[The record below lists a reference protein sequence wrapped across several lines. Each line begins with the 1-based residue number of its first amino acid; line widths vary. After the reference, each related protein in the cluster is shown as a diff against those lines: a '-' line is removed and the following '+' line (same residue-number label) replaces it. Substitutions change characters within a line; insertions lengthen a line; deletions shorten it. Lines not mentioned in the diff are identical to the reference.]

1 MTLAA
6 SARLCAIPTALGLR
20 CGERLRAE
28 SGAVLVE
35 FALVVPLLLTL
46 LFGMLDFG
54 FAMNYWTDE
63 THLANEGA
71 RWAAV
76 NRNPSTSGQ
85 TLQTFIQQQA
95 DTSELRNGGSA
106 SVADPL
112 RVCIYLPTNPVT
124 GSSGN
129 VGDPVKVTLQIGYHW
144 LPYLSNSGLADATI
158 SSSSVMRL
166 EAAATV
172 FSPSNNPAGC

>member
-1 MTLAA
+1 
-6 SARLCAIPTALGLR
+6 
-20 CGERLRAE
+20 
-28 SGAVLVE
+28 
-35 FALVVPLLLTL
+35 
-46 LFGMLDFG
+46 
-54 FAMNYWTDE
+54 
-63 THLANEGA
+63 
-71 RWAAV
+71 
-76 NRNPSTSGQ
+76 
-85 TLQTFIQQQA
+85 
-95 DTSELRNGGSA
+95 
-106 SVADPL
+106 
-112 RVCIYLPTNPVT
+112 VT